1 MTGSSAMI
9 GKLLRRMPGAGRVAR
24 LLAAGPPRHRVF
36 LLEML
41 PRQSVGA
48 EVGVHL
54 GDFSAEI
61 LRAVAPRELH
71 LIDPWRHE
79 ASEAYSE
86 AWYGG
91 KARDGQAEMDA
102 RHRRVCERFAAEMR
116 AGQVKIHRSSSAD
129 ALRALPDAYLD
140 WIYIDGNHL
149 YEYVK
154 EDLELALRKVRPGG
168 AITGDDYREGGWWQG
183 GVKKA
188 VDEIVQREPVER
200 IAIRNQQFV
209 LRRR

>member
-1 MTGSSAMI
+1 MVRRCSSAS
-9 GKLLRRMPGAGRVAR
+9 RVAR
-24 LLAAGPPRHRVF
+24 LLATGPPRHRVF

-79 ASEAYSE
+79 ASEAYSD
-86 AWYGG
+86 
-91 KARDGQAEMDA
+91 DGQAEMDA
-102 RHRRVCERFAAEMR
+102 RHQRICERLAAEMR

-168 AITGDDYREGGWWQG
+168 PITGDDYREGGWWQG